1 MESETLTLKSV
12 IFYITLTLPLINGT
26 PSKYN
31 MFHGNVHSGSE
42 HRQRHKNWCA
52 YVVHKNVSCSVVG
65 GTASYVQPEFSPC
78 PMHQQN
84 CAQQVMYRTLFR
96 PMYKIAYKLVTELEW
111 RCCPG
116 FQGHDCRELKGVP
129 PRQTEQSQWP
139 HPPPSPGSIPATH
152 GQEQSSG
159 GQSGHPWSEAGQ
171 TGQVGVGQPGGQTTQ
186 GGVGGQWTSGPTNQ
200 QLEEEVQRLAQTVL
214 DMQAAMTTMSS
225 NLRVDVQE
233 DASKMLVTLLN
244 NLRQPDS
251 ARAGETQSISL
262 QGLSLEHDY
271 TGMDEVMSK
280 INQVTDTLTVKS
292 NALEDLL
299 GRVNQH
305 DGQLQLLLEAT
316 QGHQATPAPAPQAK
330 DASLL
335 AYVDEKF
342 RALRDE
348 LMEGMEIK
356 MADLKSSCD
365 YKIMSVQEQCEGQET
380 NYLSLTELLD
390 SKEGD
395 LRKEIQ
401 DLKLQLPSSEMG
413 VGGGSPGMEELKR
426 EVEKLSE
433 NQMTLRAGVE
443 RMEGLS
449 SSPRTPHPL
458 LTRVEVLENR
468 LNTSER
474 SPGGCCLSLQQKLK
488 REGEERSAGLRKSL
502 EDRLSSME
510 GRVTNLLTN
519 QDNSPLNGARGLEN
533 LEREVSSYKTSVQ
546 GLEDRLQALDQLC
559 SKENP
564 AVMLNI
570 QQDLQTCRTSLDAM
584 QSSLNGQSDSF
595 RAMEEIVQGR
605 LLNHSAGISDIQ
617 GELRVLRRLVG
628 TLESSLSD
636 LGSSLGQQA
645 REIHQINSTCSQAS
659 TRSRQESRDLL
670 GLHTAQREELR
681 GRLVELAREVRA
693 EADRCRQSAEGV
705 EKEVAGVDSRVANV
719 ENMCSKLDPISGSL
733 QRIKDGLNKH
743 VTGLW
748 TCIGQLNRTVR
759 AQALDVRGLK
769 GTCQHLQ
776 NHISDMARDLR
787 DLTSSPPGNSGV
799 RVGVKNSVLSTSSKP
814 WVPPKEPHLELGPV
828 GPLDSPLP
836 GPHVMETG
844 QAGPPGTKA
853 SSRLPKGT
861 DGSMTPLKGF
871 AGAPAPPPIS
881 TVSVKPSVPM
891 LSAHIPLRP
900 QTHKPFMASGEG
912 VSFSSGLNIR
922 SFPGEVGI
930 IRFNKVL
937 VNDGRHYD
945 PHTGIFTAP
954 VEGRY
959 LISAVLTA
967 QRGEHVDAVLSV
979 SNRSIQRLD
988 TAGYRADLAGPGPIK
1003 EGRCDCGGSASLSL
1017 VLNLKRG
1024 DKLGL
1029 VLTAG
1034 KLAIT
1039 ESTEVLSTFSG
1050 VLLYPPPSHR

>member
-1 MESETLTLKSV
+1 
-12 IFYITLTLPLINGT
+12 
-26 PSKYN
+26 
-31 MFHGNVHSGSE
+31 
-42 HRQRHKNWCA
+42 
-52 YVVHKNVSCSVVG
+52 
-65 GTASYVQPEFSPC
+65 
-78 PMHQQN
+78 
-84 CAQQVMYRTLFR
+84 
-96 PMYKIAYKLVTELEW
+96 MYKIAYKLVTELEW

-116 FQGHDCRELKGVP
+116 FQGHDCRDLKGVP
-129 PRQTEQSQWP
+129 SR
-139 HPPPSPGSIPATH
+139 
-152 GQEQSSG
+152 QEQSSG
-159 GQSGHPWSEAGQ
+159 GQ
-171 TGQVGVGQPGGQTTQ
+171 TGQVGVGQPGGQTTE
-186 GGVGGQWTSGPTNQ
+186 GGVGGQWTRGPTNQ

-233 DASKMLVTLLN
+233 DTSKMLVTLLN

-305 DGQLQLLLEAT
+305 DGQLQLLMEAT

-342 RALRDE
+342 RVLRDE

-413 VGGGSPGMEELKR
+413 VGVGSPGMEELRR
-426 EVEKLSE
+426 EVEKLSV
-433 NQMTLRAGVE
+433 NQMTLRASVE
-443 RMEGLS
+443 RMEGIS
-449 SSPRTPHPL
+449 SPPRTPHPL
-458 LTRVEVLENR
+458 LTRVEVLEN
-468 LNTSER
+468 
-474 SPGGCCLSLQQKLK
+474 Q
-488 REGEERSAGLRKSL
+488 
-502 EDRLSSME
+502 
-510 GRVTNLLTN
+510 
-519 QDNSPLNGARGLEN
+519 N
-533 LEREVSSYKTSVQ
+533 LELEVSSYKTSVQ
-546 GLEDRLQALDQLC
+546 GLEDRLQALDQLF

-570 QQDLQTCRTSLDAM
+570 QEDLHTCRTSLDAM
-584 QSSLNGQSDSF
+584 QSSVNGQSDSF

-617 GELRVLRRLVG
+617 GELHVLRGLVG
-628 TLESSLSD
+628 TLEGSLLD
-636 LGSSLGQQA
+636 LGSSLSQQA
-645 REIHQINSTCSQAS
+645 REIHRINSTCSQAS
-659 TRSRQESRDLL
+659 TRSPQDSRDLL
-670 GLHTAQREELR
+670 GCEELR
-681 GRLVELAREVRA
+681 GRLEEMAREMRA

-733 QRIKDGLNKH
+733 QRIKEGLNKH

-759 AQALDVRGLK
+759 AQALDVGGLK

-776 NHISDMARDLR
+776 NHISDMARDLH

-799 RVGVKNSVLSTSSKP
+799 RVGVKNSGPFTSSKP
-814 WVPPKEPHLELGPV
+814 RVPPKEPRLELGPV

-881 TVSVKPSVPM
+881 TVSVKPSLPM
-891 LSAHIPLRP
+891 L
-900 QTHKPFMASGEG
+900 SGEG
-912 VSFSSGLNIR
+912 VSFSAGLNIQ

-945 PHTGIFTAP
+945 PQTGIFTAP
-954 VEGRY
+954 VEGCY

-988 TAGYRADLAGPGPIK
+988 TAGYRADLARPRPIK

-1017 VLNLKRG
+1017 VLTLKRG

-1029 VLTAG
+1029 VMTAG

-1050 VLLYPPPSHR
+1050 VFLYPPPSHR